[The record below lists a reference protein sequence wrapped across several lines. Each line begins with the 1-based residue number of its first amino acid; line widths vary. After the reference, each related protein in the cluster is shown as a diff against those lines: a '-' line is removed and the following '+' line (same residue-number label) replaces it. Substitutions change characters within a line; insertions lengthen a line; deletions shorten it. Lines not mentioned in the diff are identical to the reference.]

1 MPAKYDLSNQEL
13 FIMKILWGISSE
25 MTLGE
30 ITEYLQDH
38 GFQPTIGTAKTYLT
52 RLVKK
57 GALKTRKEGHKLLY
71 SPVSDETGY
80 EQQWTERLL
89 NDHFGGSLNSFLSAL
104 TGNGKLKNSQIQ
116 QLKDFFD
123 E

>member
-52 RLVKK
+52 TDWKK
-57 GALKTRKEGHKLLY
+57 KAR
-71 SPVSDETGY
+71 
-80 EQQWTERLL
+80 
-89 NDHFGGSLNSFLSAL
+89 
-104 TGNGKLKNSQIQ
+104 
-116 QLKDFFD
+116 
-123 E
+123 